1 MYRRFFLLTV
11 TSAVLS
17 GCSKQSPAPELKPLP
32 FSKHDRCHICGMV
45 ILNYPGAKAQIFIK
59 NEKEPLKFCS
69 VKDGF
74 TFILQPENA
83 RRAAAFFVSDFG
95 NSTEAQLHEKM
106 LSAKDA
112 FYVAGSDVH
121 GAMGKTI
128 LPFKTKDQ
136 AQAFMREHGGK
147 LLSYTQVTLEEI
159 KALKGH

>member
-1 MYRRFFLLTV
+1 M
-11 TSAVLS
+11 
-17 GCSKQSPAPELKPLP
+17 
-32 FSKHDRCHICGMV
+32 I
-45 ILNYPGAKAQIFIK
+45 ILNYSGAKAQIFIK

-83 RRAAAFFVSDFG
+83 KRAVAFFVNDFG
-95 NSTEAQLHEKM
+95 NSTDAQPHEKM
-106 LSAKDA
+106 ISAKDA

-121 GAMGKTI
+121 GAMGKSL

-147 LLSYTQVTLEEI
+147 LLYYRQVTLEEI